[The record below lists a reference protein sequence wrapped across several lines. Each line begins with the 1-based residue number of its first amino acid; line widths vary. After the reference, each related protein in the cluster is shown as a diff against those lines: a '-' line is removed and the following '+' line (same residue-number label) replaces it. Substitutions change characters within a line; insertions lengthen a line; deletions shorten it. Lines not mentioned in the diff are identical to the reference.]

1 MQASARRARRA
12 DAPWATIAATVGL
25 SKSALVR
32 WRRGAGRSAGTLRR
46 VRVVSAPA
54 PRAGLAI
61 VTAAGHRVEGLS
73 LDEALALVRALG

>member
-1 MQASARRARRA
+1 
-12 DAPWATIAATVGL
+12 
-25 SKSALVR
+25 
-32 WRRGAGRSAGTLRR
+32 